1 MSNLA
6 AGKDII
12 AYCNKCKLRLAH
24 VIVVMKNDDLPG
36 KVTCKTCNDT
46 HAYKD
51 QPTTRK
57 KSVSALQAKKADAV
71 LNRWEEA
78 VEKSDINP
86 IKYSPRTKFEVD
98 QVLAH
103 PTFGDGVVE
112 KNIDGNKIEVIFK
125 GQIKI
130 LVHNR

>member
-1 MSNLA
+1 MTSLSV
-6 AGKDII
+6 GKDII

-24 VIVVMKNDDLPG
+24 LIVVMKDTELPG
-36 KVTCKTCNDT
+36 KVTCKTCNKT
-46 HAYKD
+46 HTYKD

-57 KSVSALQAKKADAV
+57 KAVSALQAKKADSV
-71 LNRWEEA
+71 LIRWEEA
-78 VEKSDINP
+78 VEKSDTKP
-86 IKYSPRTKFEVD
+86 IKYSPRTKFERD

-112 KNIDGNKIEVIFK
+112 RNIDGNKIEVIFK